1 MMNHDSI
8 RLLQECNSGCKNATN
23 SMEQVKEYIKDPK
36 FEELIDDYN
45 RKHIAIGE
53 ECQRLL
59 EQCGEDGKDPSAAA
73 RAVSWIGTGVKLALD
88 DSTSKI
94 AGIMMDGC
102 NMGLKSVSGYRNQ
115 YSAASPQSVRLA
127 DNLISTEQNF
137 MRDLMPFM

>member
-59 EQCGEDGKDPSAAA
+59 EQCGEDGKDPSVAA
-73 RAVSWIGTGVKLALD
+73 RAVSWIGTEVKLALND
-88 DSTSKI
+88 TTSKI

>member
-73 RAVSWIGTGVKLALD
+73 RAVSWIGTEVKLALND
-88 DSTSKI
+88 TTSKI